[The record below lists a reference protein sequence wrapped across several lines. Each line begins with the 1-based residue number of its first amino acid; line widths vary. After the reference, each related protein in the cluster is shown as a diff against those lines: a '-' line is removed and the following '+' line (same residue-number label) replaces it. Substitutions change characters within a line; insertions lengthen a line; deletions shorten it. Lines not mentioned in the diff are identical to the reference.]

1 MVSHRRPG
9 PGLLFDE
16 LLPWRVAAALRI
28 LEFKVSHVGMEE
40 EGTTA
45 PPRGSSDE
53 EVLQHAR
60 RRNQF
65 VVTSDLGMI
74 LLCTQAGQSVIWI
87 DPRARQLRREETV
100 LLVFKQIHDWEEH
113 LRQADGPICLRA
125 MRTTTHPFALDEAAR
140 IVHNRMK
147 QISAPRK
154 ARKRTTPPG
163 PLFPQDEEA
172 DGG

>member
-1 MVSHRRPG
+1 MSHRRSG

-40 EGTTA
+40 EGATA

-53 EVLQHAR
+53 DVLQHAQR
-60 RRNQF
+60 TNQI

-74 LLCTQAGQSVIWI
+74 LLCAQAGQSVIWI
-87 DPRARQLRREETV
+87 DPRARQLRRAETV

-125 MRTTTHPFALDEAAR
+125 MRTTTNPLALDEAAR
-140 IVHNRMK
+140 LVRNRMK
-147 QISAPRK
+147 RISPAKKP
-154 ARKRTTPPG
+154 RKRTTPPG